1 MLVTRFCLTILFV
14 LCAVVNT
21 YARNADIVS
30 KESEVIG
37 TDSLSGYGL
46 LDADSAVFVNA
57 YRGAVDS
64 AWFSA
69 SQMLRED
76 SLWQA
81 SGSAAPQQVTKLTRK
96 QKRGMSWKE
105 LDSVTVSIASYK
117 HNNFTPNPKRAT
129 WLALMIPGAGQI
141 YNHKF
146 WKLPIYYGGFLGCAY
161 ALTWNGQMYQ
171 DYSQAYVDVMDND
184 PNTNSFVDFISPN
197 VDINSN
203 LDWVKSSLKSRRD
216 RFRRYRDL
224 SIFCFAGVY
233 LLSVIDAYVDAE
245 LSHFDISSDLTLDVE
260 PTLFRQDYMTMP
272 SMGFHVALNF

>member
-1 MLVTRFCLTILFV
+1 MSAQNSGMMSQET
-14 LCAVVNT
+14 VV
-21 YARNADIVS
+21 V
-30 KESEVIG
+30 G
-37 TDSLSGYGL
+37 TDSLSGYGI
-46 LDADSAVFVNA
+46 AGYDSVVFVNA
-57 YRGAVDS
+57 YEGAADS
-64 AWFSA
+64 AWFSV
-69 SQMLRED
+69 SQLIRED
-76 SLWQA
+76 SLWETSVSHGEQRA
-81 SGSAAPQQVTKLTRK
+81 TKLTNK
-96 QKRGMSWKE
+96 QKKGMKWKK
-105 LDSVTVSIASYK
+105 LDSVTVAIASYK
-117 HNNFTPNPKRAT
+117 HNNFVPDPKRAT

-171 DYSQAYVDVMDND
+171 DYSQAYVDVMDSD

-197 VDINSN
+197 VDIGSN

-245 LSHFDISSDLTLDVE
+245 LSHFDITNDLTLDVE
-260 PTLFRQDYMTMP
+260 PTMFRQEYMTMP
-272 SMGFHVALNF
+272 SMGFHIALNF